1 MEVIWVLLLTV
12 CSNTG
17 CISQEVL
24 EEKTEQDCHYQ
35 RVSHDT
41 MPSDG
46 CLLYTSPSPR
56 DYAASR
62 MPSSA

>member
-41 MPSDG
+41 
-46 CLLYTSPSPR
+46 
-56 DYAASR
+56 
-62 MPSSA
+62 